1 MVGDAAD
8 ACEGGAWA
16 TTERGAKPAKAAV
29 LRPALLFLTGGAEY
43 VDGGGRAGSDG
54 CGCRLSLLLM
64 VRVELRVRLRRRS
77 RKSGA
82 RGDVDAFVNTIGAVG
97 AAAESG

>member
-8 ACEGGAWA
+8 ACDGGAWA

-54 CGCRLSLLLM
+54 CGCRLSRLLI
-64 VRVELRVRLRRRS
+64 VRVELRVRL
-77 RKSGA
+77 KLW
-82 RGDVDAFVNTIGAVG
+82 V
-97 AAAESG
+97 